1 MGALHFPYLAGE
13 ISAKKAFVLS
23 ELGFRFG
30 DKGAHTSRTIMTAE
44 IGQLFEACPE
54 DTQKRGYSK
63 AIEDGNIL
71 GKATSSTRHLTFQRL
86 SEVYGL
92 DPSIPIFRHFRA
104 FWKLENK
111 AKPILAVMTALARDP
126 LLRATAR
133 PVLETHPGQD
143 ISKQDVK
150 NSLEQDARDRLNPDS
165 LDKVLRNALSSW
177 TQSGHLAGRSRKI
190 RARAQASPVSTV
202 FALLLGYFIGLRGPS
217 LFESLFARTLDL
229 PASELMRLAVEANGM
244 GIVLFKQLGGIFE
257 VSFDGILTAREK
269 ELADVSD

>member
-1 MGALHFPYLAGE
+1 MSALRFPYFSGE
-13 ISAKKAFVLS
+13 ISAKKEFILS

-30 DKGAHTSRTIMTAE
+30 DKGAHTSRTMMTAE

-54 DTQKRGYSK
+54 DTQKREYAES
-63 AIEDGNIL
+63 IEEGNIL
-71 GKATSSTRHLTFQRL
+71 GKSTASTRHLTFQRL
-86 SEVYGL
+86 SEIYGL
-92 DPSIPIFRHFRA
+92 DPGIPIFRHFRA

-111 AKPILAVMTALARDP
+111 ARPLLAVMVALARDP

-150 NSLEQDARDRLNPDS
+150 NSLAQDARDRLNPDS
-165 LDKVLRNALSSW
+165 LDKVL
-177 TQSGHLAGRSRKI
+177 RSRKI

-202 FALLLGYFIGLRGPS
+202 FALLLGYFFGLRGPS

-269 ELADVSD
+269 ESADVSD

>member
-13 ISAKKAFVLS
+13 ISAKKEFVLS

-44 IGQLFEACPE
+44 IGQLIEACPE
-54 DTQKRGYSK
+54 DTQKREYAN

-71 GKATSSTRHLTFQRL
+71 GKSTASTRHLTFQRL
-86 SEVYGL
+86 SEIYGL
-92 DPSIPIFRHFRA
+92 DPSISIFRHFRA

-111 AKPILAVMTALARDP
+111 AGPILAVIIALARDP

-133 PVLETHPGQD
+133 PVLETHTGQD
-143 ISKQDVK
+143 VSKQDVK
-150 NSLEQDARDRLNPDS
+150 NSLDKDSRDRLNPDS

-177 TQSGHLAGRSRKI
+177 TQSGHLTGRSRKI
-190 RARAQASPVSTV
+190 RTRSRASPVSTV
-202 FALLLGYFIGLRGPS
+202 FALLLGYFLGLRGPS
-217 LFESLFARTLDL
+217 LFDSLFARTLDL

-244 GIVLFKQLGGIFE
+244 GLVFFKQLGGIFE
-257 VSFDGILTAREK
+257 VSFDGILTSREK